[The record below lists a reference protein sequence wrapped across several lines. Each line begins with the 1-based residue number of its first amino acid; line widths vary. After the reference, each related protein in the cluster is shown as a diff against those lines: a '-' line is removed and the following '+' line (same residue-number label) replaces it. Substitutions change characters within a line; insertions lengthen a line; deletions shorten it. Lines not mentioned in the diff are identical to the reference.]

1 MALRSTMLYIAILL
15 FLCFD
20 SATSFG
26 YFTKEEPNQS
36 GQRIIKI
43 KSKSDNHLTRFLMN
57 IHEIATPTPIMARNQ
72 GKRRRH
78 RYHSGLHLYETALK
92 I

>member
-1 MALRSTMLYIAILL
+1 MALRSTMLFIAIVL
-15 FLCFD
+15 FLYVD
-20 SATSFG
+20 SGACFG
-26 YFTKEEPNQS
+26 YFTKEEPSQS

-43 KSKSDNHLTRFLMN
+43 KGKSDNHLTRFLMN

-78 RYHSGLHLYETALK
+78 RYHSGLKLYETALNF
-92 I
+92 